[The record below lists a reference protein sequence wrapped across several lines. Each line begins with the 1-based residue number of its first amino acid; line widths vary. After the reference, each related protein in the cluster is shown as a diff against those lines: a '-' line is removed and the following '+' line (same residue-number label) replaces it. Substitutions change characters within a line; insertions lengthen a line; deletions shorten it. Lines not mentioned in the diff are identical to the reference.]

1 MFNVNA
7 HPIWFQ
13 LLTCGIDCYFL
24 MCMEMKND
32 IGPIMV
38 FFVVFNIKLLFV
50 LVLVE
55 HLQHIK

>member
-1 MFNVNA
+1 
-7 HPIWFQ
+7 
-13 LLTCGIDCYFL
+13 